1 MMPSTMTK
9 GGKPKSDIATAA
21 PMGSH
26 TLASVILVWRRVRT
40 TGITKS
46 AMIAGR
52 TPRRKAAICGCVRTS
67 PNRPAM
73 NTIIIKGGS
82 SRPPTAA
89 RLPAFPCNSRPRR
102 VQRLMLNTPGI
113 AFATRH
119 HIRNS
124 RSVRKDATAS
134 AVSHDDNKVQSS
146 SVVFDDVRLDSIL
159 SVVSAHYGKKVDFG
173 SKEAKDMKF
182 IMTWNPD
189 SSLTSFI
196 DLINM
201 FDGLHLSVRRD
212 TIFVETMDVEE

>member
-1 MMPSTMTK
+1 M
-9 GGKPKSDIATAA
+9 
-21 PMGSH
+21 H
-26 TLASVILVWRRVRT
+26 TNDKRRLFLDMQEHPERYT
-40 TGITKS
+40 DEQLE
-46 AMIAGR
+46 AMIDELDSVPDVEVAWQKFNR
-52 TPRRKAAICGCVRTS
+52 STPSVRRPFLPRVAAIFIGALLVS
-67 PNRPAM
+67 
-73 NTIIIKGGS
+73 
-82 SRPPTAA
+82 
-89 RLPAFPCNSRPRR
+89 
-102 VQRLMLNTPGI
+102 GI
-113 AFATRH
+113 AFATIH

-124 RSVRKDATAS
+124 GSVRKDATAS